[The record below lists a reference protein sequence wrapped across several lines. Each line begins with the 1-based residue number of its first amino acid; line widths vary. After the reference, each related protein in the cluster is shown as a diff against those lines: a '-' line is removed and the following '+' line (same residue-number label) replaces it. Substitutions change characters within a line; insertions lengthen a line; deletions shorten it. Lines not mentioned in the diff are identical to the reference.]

1 MKIAQI
7 YNPLTRVLN
16 KDIDKLARE
25 TGIMKRRNKIS
36 GWSLSQGLVTCW
48 MQNPQ
53 ATETEIAQYVG
64 QASGCSITPQAVNA
78 RMTEATAGFLLQ
90 VLQKAA
96 ATMVQSTAGTQT
108 LLDRF
113 HEVNVSDSTVVT
125 LPDGLERIWAG
136 CGNQRGQGRAGVKLQ
151 VQWELRT
158 GRLSKLTLH
167 AARETDRR
175 APVQKAEI
183 TPNSLRLADL
193 GYFSLDV
200 FERTAAAGAFWLSRY
215 LPGVHLYTT
224 DGEKLDLVKW
234 LKRHCR
240 RGEDVDMPVV
250 VGRERRVSARLVAV
264 AVPSEVAA
272 ERRRKLREKAKKKSQ
287 KMSELSLMLADWNLF
302 LTNVPV
308 TMLNG
313 EEVLI
318 ISRMRWQVELL
329 FKLWKSIGGIDESR
343 SKKPFRR
350 LCELYAKLLGQIIQH
365 WMVITVSWPYVDR
378 SMTKVAKAI
387 RPHIHALMNAVRCG
401 SSRLATEALTSMQIA
416 ASSACRI
423 SRRSSKSAF
432 QLLTG

>member
-1 MKIAQI
+1 MKISHI
-7 YNPLTRVLN
+7 RNPLTHVLN
-16 KDIDKLARE
+16 KEVDDLARQ
-25 TGIMKRRNKIS
+25 TGAMKRKCKIT
-36 GWSLSQGLVTCW
+36 GWSLVQGLVTCFL
-48 MQNPQ
+48 QNPQ
-53 ATETEIAQYVG
+53 ATETQIAQYVG
-64 QASGCSITPQAVNA
+64 QASGCVVTPQAVNA
-78 RMTEATAGFLLQ
+78 RFNEKTAEFLLQ

-96 ATMVQSTAGTQT
+96 GTMVQSKAGTQT

-125 LPDGLERIWAG
+125 LPDDLERIWAG

-158 GRLSKLTLH
+158 GRLNMLTLH
-167 AARETDRR
+167 AARETDRC
-175 APVQKAEI
+175 APVQHAEI
-183 TPNSLRLADL
+183 TPRSLRLADL

-200 FERTAAAGAFWLSRY
+200 FERTEAAGAFWLSRY

-224 DGEKLDLVKW
+224 DGEKLDLVTW

-264 AVPSEVAA
+264 AVPPEVAA

-308 TMLNG
+308 TMLNV

-365 WMVITVSWPYVDR
+365 WMVISISWSFVDR
-378 SMTKVAKAI
+378 SMTKVAMAI
-387 RPHIHALMNAVRCG
+387 RPYIHNLMNAVHCG
-401 SSRLATEALTSMQIA
+401 SSRLITAALTAMQIA